1 VAWVTFA
8 LLGLGIG
15 AVYVGIS
22 LGVVVIY
29 KGTGAIN
36 FAMAVVAAW
45 GAFVCDELR
54 TSGNL
59 VLPIIGLPHE
69 VNLGGPLP
77 TATAILVGL
86 LASVVIALVVHVAVV
101 RPLTTAPNLAK
112 VVASVGLMIYFQS
125 AIALNFGSATR
136 QPIAMLSE
144 APVQIGSIA
153 IPIDRFILT
162 AVVIALSVGV
172 WAWFRWTRTGLAVM
186 AVSENERAA
195 SLAGYSPHVLG
206 AVTWVLG
213 TVISTF
219 VVILASPAT
228 SLDGDTYTLLI
239 VPALAVALAGSL
251 QSVPVILIAGL
262 SLGAM
267 QSCVTFASSQ
277 TWFPS
282 WAQQGA
288 SEVLPFV
295 MIVVVMFLR
304 GNRIPQRGAVKTNP
318 LPKVVIPE
326 LRLVPMGAFAAVGVL
341 LVVLTSGSYRFG
353 VITSLIGVVISLS
366 LVLLTGMLG
375 QISFAQAAFA
385 GTAGFFLSKIGSGI
399 PFPLSLIMSG
409 FAAAGVG
416 LVVGVPALRIRGAQ
430 LAVVTLAAAVAIEE
444 LVFDNTQITPLG
456 GDLIPSPSVLGW
468 NLGVRSGTDVARVQF
483 GLLVLVIVVIVV
495 IAVANLMRSATGR
508 QFLAVRDNEKAG
520 SSLGIRVASV
530 KLTGFVTSAFI
541 AGIGGSL
548 IGYSRGQLS
557 PSSFGVF
564 AGISVLAFA
573 YLGGITSLGGALLA
587 GFFAPLG
594 IGYVVLNQIVG
605 SRIPA
610 FSTYYTAL
618 GGVGLIVTAI
628 VNPNGIAGD
637 IREAVYRGVKKFS
650 RRSAKVSPEAPAD
663 ILDSQQNNS
672 RAQPPKLARPAM
684 KQLVIS
690 DLSVSFGGNR
700 AVYGV
705 SLTLEPGQVVG
716 LIGPNGAGKTT
727 LIDAVTGFVPSSG
740 HVRCG
745 DVDISKWSPDRRARV
760 GVARTWQ
767 SIELFDELTVRD
779 NCRVGTESATPMGF
793 ALDLIAPRRRVEEPA
808 VTGALELLG
817 LEAVA
822 GLRPSELS
830 PGQQKL
836 LGVAR
841 ALASGPMVILLDE
854 PAAGLDTM
862 ESVAFGKCVRQI
874 AELGIGVLLV
884 EHDVDL
890 VLSISD
896 ELCVLDAGRVLAVG
910 APAEVRL
917 DPRVLDAYLGTDSK
931 AGVP

>member
-1 VAWVTFA
+1 
-8 LLGLGIG
+8 
-15 AVYVGIS
+15 
-22 LGVVVIY
+22 
-29 KGTGAIN
+29 
-36 FAMAVVAAW
+36 
-45 GAFVCDELR
+45 
-54 TSGNL
+54 
-59 VLPIIGLPHE
+59 
-69 VNLGGPLP
+69 
-77 TATAILVGL
+77 
-86 LASVVIALVVHVAVV
+86 
-101 RPLTTAPNLAK
+101 
-112 VVASVGLMIYFQS
+112 
-125 AIALNFGSATR
+125 
-136 QPIAMLSE
+136 
-144 APVQIGSIA
+144 
-153 IPIDRFILT
+153 
-162 AVVIALSVGV
+162 
-172 WAWFRWTRTGLAVM
+172 
-186 AVSENERAA
+186 
-195 SLAGYSPHVLG
+195 
-206 AVTWVLG
+206 
-213 TVISTF
+213 
-219 VVILASPAT
+219 
-228 SLDGDTYTLLI
+228 
-239 VPALAVALAGSL
+239 
-251 QSVPVILIAGL
+251 
-262 SLGAM
+262 
-267 QSCVTFASSQ
+267 
-277 TWFPS
+277 
-282 WAQQGA
+282 
-288 SEVLPFV
+288 
-295 MIVVVMFLR
+295 
-304 GNRIPQRGAVKTNP
+304 
-318 LPKVVIPE
+318 
-326 LRLVPMGAFAAVGVL
+326 
-341 LVVLTSGSYRFG
+341 
-353 VITSLIGVVISLS
+353 
-366 LVLLTGMLG
+366 
-375 QISFAQAAFA
+375 
-385 GTAGFFLSKIGSGI
+385 
-399 PFPLSLIMSG
+399 
-409 FAAAGVG
+409 
-416 LVVGVPALRIRGAQ
+416 
-430 LAVVTLAAAVAIEE
+430 
-444 LVFDNTQITPLG
+444 
-456 GDLIPSPSVLGW
+456 
-468 NLGVRSGTDVARVQF
+468 
-483 GLLVLVIVVIVV
+483 
-495 IAVANLMRSATGR
+495 
-508 QFLAVRDNEKAG
+508 
-520 SSLGIRVASV
+520 
-530 KLTGFVTSAFI
+530 
-541 AGIGGSL
+541 
-548 IGYSRGQLS
+548 
-557 PSSFGVF
+557 
-564 AGISVLAFA
+564 
-573 YLGGITSLGGALLA
+573 
-587 GFFAPLG
+587 
-594 IGYVVLNQIVG
+594 VLNQIVG